1 MSVRYRVGFDVG
13 TASMGLVAVS
23 LDDAGNPVDIIH
35 HDLRIWNEPLVPKT
49 GTLLNQDRRTKRLH
63 RRQIRR
69 RARRMR
75 GIAHLAP
82 FLGLDAA
89 SILASND
96 QTKNGERILELRAKS
111 VTERIE
117 LEDLLRLMLL
127 LSKKRGYKG
136 TFKEPKAKK
145 ISEEEVVTV
154 DEGADQVAAPA
165 EADVERAK
173 ETKQVKDGIGRLSE
187 ALAER
192 GNITVGQYLY
202 KEHLADPSKNLKFG
216 KDHSGFYASRAMI
229 EDEFNRIWEKQREFH
244 SAILDK
250 EFPAYGSYRE
260 DGSVDLTP
268 RSLKELFF
276 HAVLHQRPVVWDAGT
291 IGRCQLEPDLP
302 RASMAQPSA
311 QSFRIEKNVAD
322 LRWRGAGR
330 EERLTHEQNAVIREL
345 LHNPEQ
351 MDAHGIVSFTR
362 IYDQLAEKGI
372 RGIGADGKPQTFTKD
387 RSTKGHTEGSSR
399 LNGLIGD
406 RTRKAFDRLGILD
419 EWLTLNPDLEAP
431 DSRAQIQV
439 INFLSGLTSVEEIGG
454 ADTDWASRFE
464 PTIRSGTKKN
474 KKRTI
479 NPQVVEFINK
489 IHATG
494 KLDLLGK
501 MGFDTARS
509 AYSIRANRILAK
521 YMKEHGT
528 DETDAKCR
536 AYRKCTHSETNAFCP
551 QSVDLREVSAAP
563 EVLQRPASTGNQIVD
578 ISLEQ
583 IYRAMQELISKY
595 GLPAEMH
602 IELARDMKLS
612 AKGRREI
619 ERDQRDK
626 AKGREIV
633 FAEIREHG
641 GAPSGKNIDKY
652 LLARDMGNK
661 CPYCRRSLSIE
672 DILSESA
679 TEFEHILPRSRS
691 GVGKKNL
698 AHSLLA
704 CKSCNSKKGNR
715 LAWDAFANS
724 QDKLE
729 RSAEEL
735 SPGIVAIIQGEIGV
749 GSKGKKGKKPKKVV
763 GASVRARIMENKAR
777 WLLQQSFEEVQ
788 DSESSIDSVAVSAAN
803 DTSWIS
809 KIACEWL
816 QSITPAQ
823 VFPTRGRI
831 TATTRRH
838 WGLETVIPEIRTSS
852 GLPVFTTRAFDGIA
866 SPIEIEKGQEV
877 GVLLPGKFEELKKYW
892 EGHSPKHDQGPYEWI
907 PSIDKRRDHRHHLI
921 DALAIALTTRS
932 HAQKLSVLRKRN
944 SDVLPSEHDG
954 GFDLE
959 KWLERYP
966 PVMPHHRD
974 KALTMIENAT
984 IRRKS
989 DRYVSG
995 QLLEETAYARRGE
1008 VIGSRSKLATLKES
1022 DLEDIIDL
1030 ETREAVIGQVNAYKS
1045 GAFDDKPVSYAQAII
1060 KPIYHR
1066 FSNGEGKGT
1075 QIKSVLVARTDLPG
1089 NSPSLVE
1096 VENEKNSDRPFIYK
1110 SGGNAF
1116 LEVDNMGKAE
1126 VVQLVEAQNAKHK
1139 PHSHGEDTLR
1149 RIFANDLVR
1158 EIDENGQFIGPSY
1171 TVTSLKGGSV
1181 APTLRLAL
1189 ATETLTFGSVEKIS
1203 KDLKAAG
1210 VQMPLI
1216 KTVSGKSLKKWVIID
1231 P

>member
-1 MSVRYRVGFDVG
+1 MSVRYRVGLDVG

-23 LDDAGNPVDIIH
+23 LDDFGNPVDIIH

-49 GTLLNQDRRTKRLH
+49 GTLLNQDRRAKRLH

-96 QTKNGERILELRAKS
+96 QSKNGERVLGLRAKS

-117 LEDLLRLMLL
+117 LEDMLRVMLL

-136 TFKEPKAKK
+136 SFKEPKAKK
-145 ISEEEVVTV
+145 ISEEEVVPI
-154 DEGADQVAAPA
+154 DESIDQVAAPA
-165 EADVERAK
+165 EADIERAK

-187 ALAER
+187 TLTER

-202 KEHLADPSKNLKFG
+202 QEHVADPSKNLKFG
-216 KDHSGFYASRAMI
+216 KDHTTLYASRAMI

-250 EFPAYGSYRE
+250 EYPAYGSYHE

-268 RSLKELFF
+268 RPLKELFS

-291 IGRCQLEPDLP
+291 IGHCQLEPDLP

-311 QSFRIEKNVAD
+311 QSFRIEKNIAD
-322 LRWRGAGR
+322 LRWRGAGK
-330 EERLTHEQNAVIREL
+330 EERLTTKQNVAIREL
-345 LHNPEQ
+345 LHNPEE
-351 MDAHGIVSFTR
+351 MDAHGVVSFAR
-362 IYDQLAEKGI
+362 IYDRLDNERI
-372 RGIGADGKPQTFTKD
+372 RGIGADEKPQTFTKD
-387 RSTKGHTEGSSR
+387 RAAKGYTEGSSR

-419 EWLTLNPDLEAP
+419 EWLALNPDPQAP
-431 DSRAQIQV
+431 DSRTQVQV
-439 INFLSGLTSVEEIGG
+439 INFLSGLTSVEEITG
-454 ADTDWASRFE
+454 ADTGWAARFE
-464 PTIRSGTKKN
+464 PTIRSGKKKN

-479 NPQVVEFINK
+479 NREVVEFIDK

-509 AYSIRANRILAK
+509 AYSIRANRILAN
-521 YMKEHGT
+521 YMKENET

-536 AYRKCTHSETNAFCP
+536 AYRKCTHSEINALCP
-551 QSVDLREVSAAP
+551 QSVDLREVSSAP

-578 ISLEQ
+578 LSLEQ
-583 IYRAMQELISKY
+583 IYRSMQELISMH
-595 GLPAEMH
+595 GMPTEMH

-626 AKGREIV
+626 AKNREGI
-633 FAEIREHG
+633 FAEIRELG
-641 GAPSGKNIDKY
+641 GVPSGKNIDKY

-661 CPYCRRSLSIE
+661 CPYCRRTLGME
-672 DILSESA
+672 DILGEA
-679 TEFEHILPRSRS
+679 TEFEHILPQVRS

-698 AHSLLA
+698 AHCLLA
-704 CKSCNSKKGNR
+704 CKSCNAKKGKR
-715 LAWDAFANS
+715 LAWDAFADS
-724 QDKLE
+724 RDKLE

-735 SPGIVAIIQGEIGV
+735 SPGIVAIVQGEAGA
-749 GSKGKKGKKPKKVV
+749 GTKGKKGKKPKKVV
-763 GASVRARIMENKAR
+763 GASARARIMENKAR

-788 DSESSIDSVAVSAAN
+788 DSESSIDSVAASAAN

-816 QSITPAQ
+816 QSITPVP

-838 WGLETVIPEIRTSS
+838 WGLETVIPEIRTRS

-866 SPIEIEKGQEV
+866 TPIEIEKGQEV
-877 GVLLPGKFEELKKYW
+877 GILLPGKFEELKKYW
-892 EGHSPKHDQGPYEWI
+892 EGHSPKHDQGPYEWV
-907 PSIDKRRDHRHHLI
+907 PTIDKRRDHRHHLV

-932 HAQKLSVLRKRN
+932 HAQKLSILRKRN
-944 SDVLPSEHDG
+944 ADLLPSERNDG
-954 GFDLE
+954 FNLAE
-959 KWLERYP
+959 WLEQYP
-966 PVMPHHRD
+966 PGMPQHRE
-974 KALTMIENAT
+974 KALAMVESAV
-984 IRRKS
+984 IRRKP

-1008 VIGSRSKLATLKES
+1008 VIGSRSKLVTLKEP

-1030 ETREAVIGQVNAYKS
+1030 QTRQAVIAQVNAYKS
-1045 GAFDDKPVSYAQAII
+1045 GVLGDKPISYALAIT

-1066 FSNGEGKGT
+1066 FIDGEGKGT

-1096 VENEKNSDRPFIYK
+1096 VKNEKNEEKPFIYK
-1110 SGGNAF
+1110 SAGNAYVEIDDSGNAR
-1116 LEVDNMGKAE
+1116 LVSQYEAVRPSAE
-1126 VVQLVEAQNAKHK
+1126 NGISIT
-1139 PHSHGEDTLR
+1139 PPLR
-1149 RIFANDLVR
+1149 RIYSNDLVR
-1158 EIDENGQFIGPSY
+1158 EIDSDGSFIGPTYAVRSMSMGP
-1171 TVTSLKGGSV
+1171 VLKLLPV
-1181 APTLRLAL
+1181 
-1189 ATETLTFGSVEKIS
+1189 TETCTFDQAKKIG
-1203 KDLKAAG
+1203 KLN
-1210 VQMPLI
+1210 
-1216 KTVSGKSLKKWVIID
+1216 KTVSGKSLKKWVVVD